1 MLAAWQLWWAASRAQ
16 LHNLISSMRVS
27 SARFAEDGYFPDWKS
42 TTWGIYSFFSP
53 FFNAFLKQIQ
63 DQGEL
68 KKVKVQP
75 NVQEVYTVY
84 T

>member
-1 MLAAWQLWWAASRAQ
+1 MVGCRAKATQLDLFHEGKNQ
-16 LHNLISSMRVS
+16 LDLLMVI
-27 SARFAEDGYFPDWKS
+27 FPIGNPLLGQS
-42 TTWGIYSFFSP
+42 IVFSSP
-53 FFNAFLKQIQ
+53 FFHAFLKQIQ